1 MELDMFLQISLGIIL
16 YVLLLLISK
25 KMNIWKKKECA
36 NCNNCCPDC
45 QEPLERIRR
54 KKIDHLINYFTF
66 QIFDFKKYQ
75 CVNCAWK
82 GRRWERPFS
91 GKF

>member
-1 MELDMFLQISLGIIL
+1 MDEFLVITLVLFFYIII
-16 YVLLLLISK
+16 LLLLR
-25 KMNIWKKKECA
+25 KMNVWRKKECN

-45 QEPLERIRR
+45 QEPLERIKRG
-54 KKIDHLINYFTF
+54 KIDYLINYLTF
-66 QIFDFKKYQ
+66 QIFDFKRYQ

-82 GRRWERPFS
+82 GRRWERTFS

>member
-1 MELDMFLQISLGIIL
+1 MDDFLAITIGLVSYI
-16 YVLLLLISK
+16 LLLFLFK
-25 KMNIWKKKECA
+25 KMNIWKKKECN

-45 QEPLERIRR
+45 EQPLERIKRE
-54 KKIDHLINYFTF
+54 KIDHLINYLTF
-66 QIFDFKKYQ
+66 QMFDFKRYQ

-82 GRRWERPFS
+82 GRRWERSFS

>member
-1 MELDMFLQISLGIIL
+1 MELDMFLQISLGMIL
-16 YVLLLLISK
+16 YVLFLLISK
-25 KMNIWKKKECA
+25 KMNIWKKKKCD

-54 KKIDHLINYFTF
+54 KKTDHFINYCTF

>member
-1 MELDMFLQISLGIIL
+1 MELDIFLQITLIMVS
-16 YVLLLLISK
+16 YVLLLFILR

-66 QIFDFKKYQ
+66 QIFDFKRYK
-75 CVNCAWK
+75 CPNCEWEGK
-82 GRRWERPFS
+82 RWNLPFS

>member
-1 MELDMFLQISLGIIL
+1 MDKFLVISLVLFSYIIIL
-16 YVLLLLISK
+16 FFLR
-25 KMNIWKKKECA
+25 KMNVLKKKEDN

-45 QEPLERIRR
+45 QEPLERIKR
-54 KKIDHLINYFTF
+54 KNIDHVINYLTF

-82 GRRWERPFS
+82 GIRWERTFS